1 MTISRFHFTWQSP
14 SVSSLVTLV
23 IVSALVL
30 QSCATPTPRQPP
42 PRGDAQIL
50 EIEVTEQ
57 LPRITLELPSKGAAS
72 GAGRK
77 SGKWA
82 GNWAMASAIVTGS
95 GFYGGNVITMMAT
108 AVVGG
113 AMLALTPVVA
123 AAGAVKGA
131 FESPSTESVESGEAQ
146 VRGILQAED
155 LPQRLREQV
164 LKEVADKTSII
175 LAGQHQAEDTIVAQE
190 KAAGPGEGRQPDRVH
205 DVDLEWLLYGHHK
218 VGPGEEHQP
227 KSILRTGE
235 GHQPKSILKIQ
246 LKSLE
251 LRGPYEVDPE
261 LALHIEAEVTLAT
274 PPAGSPIYTFR
285 YVTRALRLSE
295 WVANDATLFTEAVNL
310 SLARLAELIVD
321 DLLLT
326 YDLVDIRS

>member
-14 SVSSLVTLV
+14 SVSSLATLV

-42 PRGDAQIL
+42 PRGDVHIL

-77 SGKWA
+77 AGKWA
-82 GNWAMASAIVTGS
+82 GNWAITSAMVAGA
-95 GFYGGNVITMMAT
+95 GFYGGNLITALAA

-113 AMLALTPVVA
+113 GMLALTPVVA
-123 AAGAVKGA
+123 TAGAVKGA
-131 FESPSTESVESGEAQ
+131 FEAPSTASVESGEAQ

-155 LPQRLREQV
+155 LPLRLRVQM
-164 LKEVADKTSII
+164 LKEVADKTSITI
-175 LAGQHQAEDTIVAQE
+175 AGRPQAGDSIVAHKE
-190 KAAGPGEGRQPDRVH
+190 TASPGEGRQPDRVH
-205 DVDLEWLLYGHHK
+205 DSDLEWLLYGNFK
-218 VGPGEEHQP
+218 VGPGEERQP
-227 KSILRTGE
+227 KSILR
-235 GHQPKSILKIQ
+235 IQ
-246 LKSLE
+246 LTSLE
-251 LRGPYEVDPE
+251 LHGPYEVDPE

-295 WVANDATLFTEAVNL
+295 WVATDATLFTEAVNL

-326 YDLVDIRS
+326 YDFVDIRS